1 MDVQKHY
8 YLIMSFLF
16 LGGVP
21 LILLASM
28 TFQWIK
34 NKMEGK

>member
-21 LILLASM
+21 LILLIAM
-28 TFQWIK
+28 TWQWLK
-34 NKMEGK
+34 GKHSK